1 MAEKNYITPDGYK
14 RLVDELTE
22 LAVVERPRVVRE
34 VSDAAAEGDRSEN
47 AAYIYGKR
55 RLREIDR
62 RLGFL
67 KRRLEFVQVVKA
79 DESRTDRVFF
89 GAWVEVEDEE
99 GESHVYQ
106 IVGVDEVEAEKGH
119 ISWKSPIG
127 HALIGKQIDD
137 SFVVKW
143 HAGQRELTVVDI
155 RYQQSAGGEAAAAK
169 PSDTEPTASDAAAR
183 ASDAAARAS
192 DAAARA
198 SERTKSR
205 PSEAAAAESMEAGE
219 DEPFESDEDA
229 ERIALWRARQTAKKK
244 PAAKAK
250 KPSAPARPK
259 PPAKAKAP
267 AVDNRRRAAASEVPA
282 AKAPARPTAE
292 ATRVATIEAAA
303 KVKAAKKP

>member
-22 LAVVERPRVVRE
+22 LAVVERPRIVRE

-67 KRRLEFVQVVKA
+67 KRRLEFVQVVEA
-79 DESRTDRVFF
+79 DQSRKDRVFF
-89 GAWVEVEDEE
+89 GAWVEVEDDE

-106 IVGVDEVEAEKGH
+106 IVGVDEVEAEHGR

-127 HALIGKQIDD
+127 HALIGKQLDE

-143 HAGQRELTVVDI
+143 HAGSRELTIVDI
-155 RYQQSAGGEAAAAK
+155 RYQRAKRGEADETRPIELTVKAAPIAAAVA
-169 PSDTEPTASDAAAR
+169 PDDDED
-183 ASDAAARAS
+183 
-192 DAAARA
+192 
-198 SERTKSR
+198 
-205 PSEAAAAESMEAGE
+205 

-229 ERIALWRARQTAKKK
+229 ERYAQARLKALPKKK
-244 PAAKAK
+244 MPKVKVAAKPKMPVPKPKVVKAVESSRTAQIKAAQASKTAGKPAK
-250 KPSAPARPK
+250 KP
-259 PPAKAKAP
+259 
-267 AVDNRRRAAASEVPA
+267 
-282 AKAPARPTAE
+282 
-292 ATRVATIEAAA
+292 
-303 KVKAAKKP
+303 